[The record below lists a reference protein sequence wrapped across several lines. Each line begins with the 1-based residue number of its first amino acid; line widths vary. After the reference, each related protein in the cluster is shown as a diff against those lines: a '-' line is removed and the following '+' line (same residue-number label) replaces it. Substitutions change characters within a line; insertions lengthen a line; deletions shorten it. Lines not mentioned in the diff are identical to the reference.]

1 VVENPPEILEFSSLQ
16 WFYPFGQSPQKGP
29 APKATRQQSAAR
41 VRQQS
46 AAAATGSPPPNPQN
60 IYADLFASFGAPF
73 LKGRQGYSINQP
85 FFARLWGTK
94 RLAFYDQ
101 TAEDFFAYNANNGL
115 FERLRK
121 DTTLGLISGDILAE
135 GFARK
140 HMDVAGKINAVLLNS
155 IANIVKTDPEVSEED
170 YFKLDPIALPVIHA
184 ANGMI
189 CITKDGAALLRPF
202 DPDYRSRNLIPL
214 AYVPDA
220 KCISFLEQLLEPV
233 MSTDDID
240 VLQRYCGLI
249 LLRGNRAQ
257 KILMLLGKG
266 GVGKGTIVNLI
277 GLIIGRDNVIQL
289 RVGKLNDRFETS
301 RVIGKLLLNI
311 VEATADYLNQ
321 NGAEVMKAL
330 CGHDK
335 MNAEKK
341 NVQEPMEFAGGFPI
355 IVTSNEALNV
365 RMSGDE
371 EAWSRRLVI
380 IDLPKLRP
388 KGSKIIDHFE
398 EKLFRDEGEGILAW
412 MIEGAVKHWKE
423 LNAKDGFQTKPEQ
436 DKRVEELIGRSK
448 SAETFILTCLD
459 SDPSKDLTTD
469 ELYDAYGD
477 FCINHQWIPFFQ
489 QRFEEVSQY
498 LIKKHLGIGKR
509 NDVQRAD
516 MNGKMKSRRGYRG
529 IKIK

>member
-1 VVENPPEILEFSSLQ
+1 
-16 WFYPFGQSPQKGP
+16 
-29 APKATRQQSAAR
+29 
-41 VRQQS
+41 
-46 AAAATGSPPPNPQN
+46 
-60 IYADLFASFGAPF
+60 
-73 LKGRQGYSINQP
+73 
-85 FFARLWGTK
+85 
-94 RLAFYDQ
+94 
-101 TAEDFFAYNANNGL
+101 
-115 FERLRK
+115 
-121 DTTLGLISGDILAE
+121 
-135 GFARK
+135 
-140 HMDVAGKINAVLLNS
+140 
-155 IANIVKTDPEVSEED
+155 
-170 YFKLDPIALPVIHA
+170 VIHA

-189 CITKDGAALLRPF
+189 CITKDGAAELRPF

-220 KCISFLEQLLEPV
+220 KCISFVEQLLEPV

-277 GLIIGRDNVIQL
+277 GLIIGCDNVVQL

-321 NGAEVMKAL
+321 DGAEIMKAL

-341 NVQEPMEFAGGFPI
+341 NVQQPMSFSGDFPI

-371 EAWSRRLVI
+371 DAWLRRLVI
-380 IDLPKLRP
+380 IDIPNTRP
-388 KGSKIIDHFE
+388 VGSNIIDHFE

-412 MIEGAVKHWKE
+412 MIQGAIKHWQE
-423 LNAKDGFQTKPEQ
+423 LVAETGFQTEPRQK
-436 DKRVEELIGRSK
+436 KRVEELIGRSK
-448 SAETFILTCLD
+448 SAETFILTCVD
-459 SDPSKDLTTD
+459 SDPGRDLTTE
-469 ELYDAYGD
+469 ELYDAYSD
-477 FCINHQWIPFFQ
+477 FCVDHQWIPFLQ

-498 LIKKHLGIGKR
+498 LIRKHLGIGKR
-509 NDVQRAD
+509 NDIQRAN
-516 MNGKMKSRRGYRG
+516 MIGKMKSRRGYRG
-529 IKIK
+529 IKLK